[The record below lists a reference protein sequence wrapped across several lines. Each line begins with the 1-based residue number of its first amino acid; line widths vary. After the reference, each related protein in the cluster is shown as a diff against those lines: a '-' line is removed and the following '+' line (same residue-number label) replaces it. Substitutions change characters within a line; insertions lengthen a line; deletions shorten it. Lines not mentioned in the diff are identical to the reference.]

1 MERLGMH
8 VLVSSMTSLSS
19 TQEKSLAVIMS
30 FYIIIL
36 IIISV
41 SLGRCF
47 SYKYFILQYA
57 ICRSE
62 C

>member
-19 TQEKSLAVIMS
+19 TQEKSSAVIMS
-30 FYIIIL
+30 FYII
-36 IIISV
+36 SNV

>member
-30 FYIIIL
+30 L
-36 IIISV
+36 HN
-41 SLGRCF
+41 LKC
-47 SYKYFILQYA
+47 
-57 ICRSE
+57 
-62 C
+62 